1 MQLVTE
7 IKHWDWTTGQ
17 LTSVAY
23 CTTHT
28 RINVGKDVCHRCAV
42 NVAFIT
48 VPLHPSTH
56 PPTFHHSPISVTSSP
71 RPALCQ
77 PVSPALPPAT
87 SQNCA
92 LCTATT
98 RKFSEQLVTEGG
110 GGEEIRGLWTGSVVR
125 QRDRQQKKGETFFSL
140 FGGIRGK
147 KKTNKLQP
155 ARFSTVT
162 TLFSAH
168 LGDSFTT
175 MSINSSLRPS
185 NATM

>member
-23 CTTHT
+23 CTTHKNKCWEGCLPSMRRKCRLYNCSVT
-28 RINVGKDVCHRCAV
+28 PIHPPSTTLLSLWPAAPAQPSASPSALHCHRPRLKTAPCAR
-42 NVAFIT
+42 
-48 VPLHPSTH
+48 PLQE
-56 PPTFHHSPISVTSSP
+56 SSP
-71 RPALCQ
+71 SSWWPRAAEERRVQRTVDRLRCQTARP
-77 PVSPALPPAT
+77 
-87 SQNCA
+87 
-92 LCTATT
+92 TT
-98 RKFSEQLVTEGG
+98 K
-110 GGEEIRGLWTGSVVR
+110 
-125 QRDRQQKKGETFFSL
+125 KKGETFFFL
-140 FGGIRGK
+140 FGGIRGKKK